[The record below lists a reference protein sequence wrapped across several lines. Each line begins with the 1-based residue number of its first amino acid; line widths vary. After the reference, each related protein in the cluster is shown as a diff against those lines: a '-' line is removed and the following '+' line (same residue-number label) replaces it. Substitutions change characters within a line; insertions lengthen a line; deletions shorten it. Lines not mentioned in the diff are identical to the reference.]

1 MSDPLVSLLSGPEEG
16 MLDNIA
22 DLGSSFVPTGYPADA
37 GPHRDPEVGRQ
48 LGEEIIDDIAHI
60 SASEARAIMKVR
72 RFDAEESWGDQGAN
86 SASHWLRWRAGM
98 CRSTAGEWV
107 RIGRALERLP
117 KTRDAYHRGVLTYT
131 QVRAIT
137 RIATPENEATL
148 IQYARYATGSQLVV
162 ICREVKRHM
171 ASLEHPDF
179 EDVLRLVFRMQDDG
193 SEEMTARMRPE
204 HAATIRQAIEVE
216 QREARSVE
224 AAPGGEAAPD
234 APDAP
239 GAPDAPDAPDAP
251 VPPTP
256 GRRDPAADVYS
267 LVRIC
272 ERYIDLVRTNK
283 KVSALDAFVAVDL
296 QTLRNTDGSVV
307 WRAELHDGTQLTP
320 ETARRLTCDCALV
333 PVILKPDGTPID
345 VGRRTRV
352 VPTALAR
359 ALRLRDRHCTYPGCE
374 SRATDAHHIR
384 HWAQGGETSLDNLTL
399 LCERHHTRVHEGGYR
414 ILCGKDGSRIFI
426 DPSGEVVPR
435 SDLREVPEDVRE
447 ILRARNSAAGIVVD
461 ASKVSSERGSSYRPD
476 LGGCIGAVLDRTIG
490 SRFYFEPRHGR
501 AESEVA

>member
-1 MSDPLVSLLSGPEEG
+1 M
-16 MLDNIA
+16 
-22 DLGSSFVPTGYPADA
+22 
-37 GPHRDPEVGRQ
+37 H
-48 LGEEIIDDIAHI
+48 
-60 SASEARAIMKVR
+60 
-72 RFDAEESWGDQGAN
+72 
-86 SASHWLRWRAGM
+86 
-98 CRSTAGEWV
+98 
-107 RIGRALERLP
+107 
-117 KTRDAYHRGVLTYT
+117 
-131 QVRAIT
+131 
-137 RIATPENEATL
+137 
-148 IQYARYATGSQLVV
+148 
-162 ICREVKRHM
+162 
-171 ASLEHPDF
+171 
-179 EDVLRLVFRMQDDG
+179 DDG

-216 QREARSVE
+216 QRETRSDAAPVE
-224 AAPGGEAAPD
+224 AAPVDEA
-234 APDAP
+234 
-239 GAPDAPDAPDAP
+239 APDAPDAPDAP
-251 VPPTP
+251 TL

-272 ERYIDLVRTNK
+272 ERYIDSVRTNK

-352 VPTALAR
+352 VPAALER

-384 HWAQGGETSLDNLTL
+384 HWAQGGETNLDNLTL

-414 ILCGKDGSRIFI
+414 ILCGKDGSKIFV

-435 SDLREVPEDVRE
+435 SELREVPEDVLE
-447 ILRARNSAAGIVVD
+447 LLRARNSAAGVVID
-461 ASKVSSERGSSYRPD
+461 SSRVWSERGSTYRPD
-476 LGGCIGAVLDRTIG
+476 LGGCIGAVLDRTVG
-490 SRFYFEPRHGR
+490 SRFYFEPRYGR
-501 AESEVA
+501 TESEVA

>member
-1 MSDPLVSLLSGPEEG
+1 MI
-16 MLDNIA
+16 DNIA
-22 DLGSSFVPTGYPADA
+22 DLDSSFVPTDYPADSA
-37 GPHRDPEVGRQ
+37 PRRDPEVGRQ
-48 LGEEIIDDIAHI
+48 LGEEIVDDVAHI

-72 RFDAEESWGDQGAN
+72 RFDAEEYWGDQGAK
-86 SASHWLRWRAGM
+86 SASHWLRWRVGM

-117 KTRDAYHRGVLTYT
+117 KTRDAYHRGLLTYT

-148 IQYARYATGSQLVV
+148 ILYARYATGSQLVV

-171 ASLEHPDF
+171 ASLESPDF
-179 EDVLRLVFRMQDDG
+179 EDVLRLVFRMHDDG

-216 QREARSVE
+216 QREARSDAAPVE
-224 AAPGGEAAPD
+224 AAPVDEA
-234 APDAP
+234 
-239 GAPDAPDAPDAP
+239 APDAPDAPDAP
-251 VPPTP
+251 TL

-272 ERYIDLVRTNK
+272 ERYIDSVRTNK

-352 VPTALAR
+352 VPAALER

-384 HWAQGGETSLDNLTL
+384 HWAQGGETNLDNLTL

-414 ILCGKDGSRIFI
+414 ILCGKDGSKIFV

-435 SDLREVPEDVRE
+435 SELREVPEDVLE
-447 ILRARNSAAGIVVD
+447 LLRARNSAAGVVID
-461 ASKVSSERGSSYRPD
+461 SSRVWSERGSTYRPD
-476 LGGCIGAVLDRTIG
+476 LGGCIGAVLDRTVG
-490 SRFYFEPRHGR
+490 SRFYFEPRYGR
-501 AESEVA
+501 TEEAVA